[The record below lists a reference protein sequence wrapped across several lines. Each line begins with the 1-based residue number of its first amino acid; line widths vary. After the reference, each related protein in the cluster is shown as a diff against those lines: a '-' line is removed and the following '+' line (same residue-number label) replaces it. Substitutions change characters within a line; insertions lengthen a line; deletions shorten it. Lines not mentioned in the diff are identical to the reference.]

1 MRYYSLTNAQ
11 VLFSRKPRPPQCS
24 LVSLALV
31 SKVTPPRSSKNPR
44 SANVLALVATLHRGA
59 PYRTRNRIRHRMPAC
74 VWSVSMSPV
83 YALAASATRN
93 RIVLDGNGPRG
104 ERKTTPIIIIVYS
117 HKNENMQDT
126 EVAF

>member
-1 MRYYSLTNAQ
+1 MLTRFARSGFQ
-11 VLFSRKPRPPQCS
+11 SH
-24 LVSLALV
+24 
-31 SKVTPPRSSKNPR
+31 PPRSSKNPR